1 MVDIYIGQDKLI
13 TAYLMNAL
21 KVPID
26 SFYDSYGILIGYLIQ
41 ITKEISFREKA
52 SRGRGAPGGET
63 RVYVFKIGFH
73 QMDKLY

>member
-13 TAYLMNAL
+13 TVYLMNAL
-21 KVPID
+21 KVIID

-41 ITKEISFREKA
+41 ITKEISFREKLLEDVV
-52 SRGRGAPGGET
+52 SQGEKPE
-63 RVYVFKIGFH
+63 FMCLKIGFH